1 MQIVWENRLKDDVG
15 NSCKVSVD
23 CKDFQINEPK
33 PFVKKWSK
41 RWYSFK
47 HNVAALRYEVAI
59 GIRSGDIVWAA
70 GPFPAGMKTD
80 WMIFKDGLK
89 KMLQPDERVEADSGY
104 VAGDPEFCLT
114 PKGIW
119 HPAEKQDLRN
129 RLRARQETVNT
140 RLTNFQ
146 AMSNVWRH
154 GTTRHAMAF
163 RAILVMVQIQIENGN
178 PLFEIKDYE

>member
-146 AMSNVWRH
+146 AMSNAWRH
-154 GTTRHAMAF
+154 GTTRHAMVF
-163 RAILVMVQIQIENGN
+163 RAILVLVQIQIENGN
-178 PLFEIKDYE
+178 PLFEIEDYE